1 MDTELHFPIPGMQ
14 YLIKQGYLIKEVF
27 SLFIITILYQKLKT
41 IYVSLLFVESKLNA
55 KENNGK
61 NVSIIIRERYKEN
74 VIKRKIVNSQM
85 RKN

>member
-61 NVSIIIRERYKEN
+61 NLSIIIRERYKEN